1 MRSFALSAELG
12 TMPPPA
18 SLGSVP
24 TVEGTVPPHTLSFST
39 ASAHSDPSVSSAAAA
54 AAFCNLLPFGGGGGT
69 QGSTGIYIGE
79 GLPPVP
85 SKLADR
91 IRKWEY
97 IDMSELLPE
106 YWGQMSLKPAETLN
120 GAQQP
125 TARRPRKVTEITSWV
140 QCFASYVG
148 VLAGPSP
155 EAVPELMAYLIHIVR
170 VSQDFGGMAWV
181 NYDMAFR
188 RQAATTGNR
197 QWSKIN
203 PSLYSI
209 CFAGAARNNK
219 RCELC
224 LSLTHESRDCALS
237 GEGEQE
243 VGARLSAIESAVL
256 SLTAARP
263 ATNTPLP
270 TPQRREICR
279 SWNENRCTYPRCRF
293 RHACRVCFG
302 PRPAVECCERALA
315 PLRPR
320 QVPPPRNLSSRIRDS
335 ARPY

>member
-1 MRSFALSAELG
+1 
-12 TMPPPA
+12 MPPPG

-24 TVEGTVPPHTLSFST
+24 VVEGTAPPQALAFS
-39 ASAHSDPSVSSAAAA
+39 SAGPLNDPPVSTAAAA

-69 QGSTGIYIGE
+69 QASTGIYIGE

-91 IRKWEY
+91 IRKWEFV
-97 IDMSELLPE
+97 DMSELLPE
-106 YWGQMSLKPAETLN
+106 YWGQMSLKPAEGPSN
-120 GAQQP
+120 AQQP
-125 TARRPRKVTEITSWV
+125 PARRPRKVTEITSWV

-148 VLAGPSP
+148 VLAGSSP
-155 EAVPELMAYLIHIVR
+155 DAVPELMAYLIHIVR

-209 CFAGAARNNK
+209 CFAGAARCNK
-219 RCELC
+219 RCDLC
-224 LSLTHESRDCALS
+224 LSLTHETRDCAMS

-243 VGARLSAIESAVL
+243 MGARLSAIESAIL
-256 SLTAARP
+256 SLTSTRP
-263 ATNTPLP
+263 AASPSLP
-270 TPQRREICR
+270 TPPQRREICR
-279 SWNENRCTYPRCRF
+279 SWNENRCTYARCRY
-293 RHACRVCFG
+293 RHACRVCLG

-315 PLRPR
+315 LPRPR
-320 QVPPPRNLSSRIRDS
+320 QGPLPRNMSSRMRES